1 MLCVVCKQE
10 QTRPPDRIC
19 LSCMA
24 LTPRNERRE
33 KMEPEVNEMAVVKF
47 DITEAEISELRV
59 KYMELTIKG
68 MDDKLGF
75 DAVHR
80 ARIDIKGRRVFVEKT
95 GKAFREKAIKYQ
107 KDVITE
113 EKRIIGLLAPIED
126 YLSDQENRV
135 TEEVARIKAEAEA
148 KIQAIF
154 QARENRLLDMGCRFD
169 RIAMAY
175 SYGELV
181 APVAMVKL
189 APDDMFE
196 KICVAI
202 QGAVDA
208 EKAEKAAEAERI
220 AKITAEQE
228 KERIRLTEEA
238 DRIKK
243 EQDRIAA
250 EQAKEREI
258 LVAEG
263 KMIQDEKDRLA
274 REKKAIEDAILK
286 AEQDKLRAIELEN
299 AKTAAAEKARI
310 ETEERIKREAVE
322 KEALENARAVAKA
335 AIEEKARIAAERKT
349 ARAPDKVKILLIA
362 DALDAI
368 QTPDVK
374 TEDGKAVALAV
385 MMSIAELVKNIREKV
400 EAL

>member
-1 MLCVVCKQE
+1 
-10 QTRPPDRIC
+10 
-19 LSCMA
+19 
-24 LTPRNERRE
+24 
-33 KMEPEVNEMAVVKF
+33 MEDSTEMAVVKF

-68 MDDKLGF
+68 LDDKPGF

-95 GKAFREKAIKYQ
+95 GKKYREKAVAFQ
-107 KDVITE
+107 KAVIAE
-113 EKRIIGLLAPIED
+113 EKRLIGLLDPIES
-126 YLSDQENRV
+126 YLSDQENRI
-135 TEEVARIKAEAEA
+135 EEEKARIKAEAEA

-181 APVAMVKL
+181 APVAMVKV

-208 EKAEKAAEAERI
+208 EKTEKAAEAERI

-228 KERIRLTEEA
+228 KEHIRLAEEA

-250 EQAKEREI
+250 EQAKERER

-263 KMIQDEKDRLA
+263 KTIQDEKDRLA

-286 AEQDKLRAIELEN
+286 AEQDKQRSVEMEK
-299 AKTAAAEKARI
+299 AKAEAAEKSRI
-310 ETEERIKREAVE
+310 GTQERIQRETEAKWAREKA
-322 KEALENARAVAKA
+322 EAEFRAKM
-335 AIEEKARIAAERKT
+335 EEKARLAAERKA
-349 ARAPDKVKILLIA
+349 ARRPDKEKLSIYVNNIFSVPKPEL
-362 DALDAI
+362 
-368 QTPDVK
+368 K
-374 TEDGKAVALAV
+374 TEEGESVWRK
-385 MMSIAELVKNIREKV
+385 MN
-400 EAL
+400 EALEDLNAKLVSLLEEL

>member
-1 MLCVVCKQE
+1 
-10 QTRPPDRIC
+10 
-19 LSCMA
+19 
-24 LTPRNERRE
+24 
-33 KMEPEVNEMAVVKF
+33 MEPDVNEMAVVKF

-68 MDDKLGF
+68 MDDKPGF

-80 ARIDIKGRRVFVEKT
+80 ARIDVKGRRVFVEKT

-181 APVAMVKL
+181 APVAMVKV
-189 APDDMFE
+189 APDDMFD

-208 EKAEKAAEAERI
+208 EKAEKAAETERI

-228 KERIRLTEEA
+228 KERIRLAEEV

-243 EQDRIAA
+243 EQDRIAT

-299 AKTAAAEKARI
+299 AKAAVAEKVRI
-310 ETEERIKREAVE
+310 ETEQRIKRETEE
-322 KEALENARAVAKA
+322 KIALEAAKAVAKA
-335 AIEEKARIAAERKT
+335 ASEEKARLAAERKA
-349 ARAPDKVKILLIA
+349 ARAPDKQKLLGF
-362 DALDAI
+362 
-368 QTPDVK
+368 VV
-374 TEDGKAVALAV
+374 EFEGKAKPDFRTEEARIILDEFL
-385 MMSIAELVKNIREKV
+385 SGLSLLTKSLREKA
-400 EAL
+400 EEL

>member
-1 MLCVVCKQE
+1 
-10 QTRPPDRIC
+10 
-19 LSCMA
+19 
-24 LTPRNERRE
+24 
-33 KMEPEVNEMAVVKF
+33 MEDSTEMAVVKF

-68 MDDKLGF
+68 LDDKPGF

-95 GKAFREKAIKYQ
+95 GKKYREKAVAFQ
-107 KDVITE
+107 KAVIAE
-113 EKRIIGLLAPIED
+113 EKRLIGLLDPIES
-126 YLSDQENRV
+126 YLSDQENRI
-135 TEEVARIKAEAEA
+135 EEEKARIKAEAEA

-181 APVAMVKL
+181 APVAMVKV

-208 EKAEKAAEAERI
+208 EKTEKAAEAERI
-220 AKITAEQE
+220 AKITAEQK
-228 KERIRLTEEA
+228 KEHIRLAEEA

-250 EQAKEREI
+250 EQAKERER
-258 LVAEG
+258 LAAEA
-263 KMIQDEKDRLA
+263 KRIQDEKDRLA

-286 AEQDKLRAIELEN
+286 AEQDKQRSVEMEKAKAEAAEKSRIETQERIQRETEAKWAKEKVEAE
-299 AKTAAAEKARI
+299 AKTAR
-310 ETEERIKREAVE
+310 
-322 KEALENARAVAKA
+322 
-335 AIEEKARIAAERKT
+335 EEKARIAAERKA
-349 ARAPDKVKILLIA
+349 ARLPDKVKLQNYL
-362 DALDAI
+362 
-368 QTPDVK
+368 
-374 TEDGKAVALAV
+374 VALFGIP
-385 MMSIAELVKNIREKV
+385 SPELKTPEGAEAWKEIDVALEELNIRLGQIV
-400 EAL
+400 EEL